1 MFWVDVERG
10 RLNLKHNTILD
21 CEVKPVFDLE
31 AFSIVEFDRYK
42 LLMLI

>member
-1 MFWVDVERG
+1 M
-10 RLNLKHNTILD
+10 KHKTILD

-31 AFSIVEFDRYK
+31 AFLVVEFNRYK